1 MRKFFVLQTL
11 LVAAL
16 TCFSQTKVTEEM
28 DLGYPDRN
36 ALSIPKEFTY
46 DNTPLLTMYD
56 NTEDRNLL
64 VYDEDINLIKTINI
78 RQEKTFNYQLLYQDE
93 EREVTAVNATETEQT
108 LNVTYEQWI
117 IQQSRVD
124 PSFSEEKVSIT
135 KEANGDSLII
145 VDLTNPY
152 VPIEQLYFNYNYFG
166 KQYPKRYWRSKGGL
180 MYQYTITYTVTY
192 GDWHSVGTR
201 TENRQET
208 LRRIQ
213 LCNINL
219 NYGDGRANY
228 YFEASQTL
236 FNDDEEFEYIIPKY
250 ELSANGSTGSSSS
263 EPIIE
268 PSYGEETIETHR
280 STIISGKSKLAL
292 VGFQVVTA
300 DGNIV
305 SDLLF
310 DNGFSASVYPNY
322 AYVITIGSK
331 TYLAFEGYMNDK
343 RCTVFYAIDRNG
355 TNKIKKVNAAPAR
368 MMVSPTIAHRTE
380 QITVTLDE
388 KNDTHEI
395 FVVNSAGQIV
405 KRVPV
410 AAGQKTVSFPAQSL
424 SQGLNIVN
432 TTDKSTANSCK
443 IIIK

>member
-1 MRKFFVLQTL
+1 MKNYSFLLMLSISTL
-11 LVAAL
+11 ACHA
-16 TCFSQTKVTEEM
+16 QTKVTEEM

-36 ALSIPKEFTY
+36 ALSIPKEFCY
-46 DNTPLLTMYD
+46 GNTPLLTMYD
-56 NTEDRNLL
+56 NTEERNLL
-64 VYDEDINLIKTINI
+64 VYDENINLVKTINI

-93 EREVTAVNATETEQT
+93 EREITAVNATETEQT
-108 LNVTYEQWI
+108 LNITYEQWI
-117 IQQSRVD
+117 VQQSRVD

-166 KQYPKRYWRSKGGL
+166 KQYPKRYWRSKSGQ
-180 MYQYTITYTVTY
+180 MYQYAITYAVTY

-208 LRRIQ
+208 LRRLQ

-236 FNDDEEFEYIIPKY
+236 FNNDEEFEYIIPKY
-250 ELSANGSTGSSSS
+250 ELSANGSGGGSSNDV
-263 EPIIE
+263 IVE

-280 STIISGKSKLAL
+280 STIISEKSKLAL

-300 DGNIV
+300 EGNVIN
-305 SDLLF
+305 DLLF
-310 DNGFSASVYPNY
+310 DKDFNASIRSNY
-322 AYVITIGSK
+322 AYVITIGSM
-331 TYLAFEGYMNDK
+331 TYLAFDGYMNDK
-343 RCTVFYAIDRNG
+343 SCTVFYRIDRDG
-355 TNKIKKVNAAPAR
+355 TNMIRKVNAAPAR
-368 MMVSPTIAHRTE
+368 MMVSPTIANRTE

-388 KNDTHEI
+388 KNNAHEI
-395 FVVNSAGQIV
+395 IVVDSAGKIV
-405 KRVPV
+405 KRVPI
-410 AAGQKTVSFPAQSL
+410 AAGQKTVSFPAQGL

-432 TTDKSTANSCK
+432 ATDKATVNSCK